1 MDYDFPGEA
10 MESEPRYDRA
20 KQPMKTTPTEGD
32 PLPGQAHRGTDAS
45 VRRWLA
51 LASVEGAFANVFV
64 ILTGGVFIT
73 GLALFS
79 GANDVT
85 IGLLSA
91 IPFLAQVAQLLSAYL
106 VDKTG
111 YRKSI
116 TIWASVVAR
125 QIWWV
130 CVPLLLLVGRIRTDV
145 LLGIVA
151 VSSIS
156 LMIANPAWMAWMA
169 DLVPQKI
176 RGRYFGFRS
185 MAVAVTTLLAT
196 IFGGLVLDH
205 FRTID
210 RLQVGFAVIITAAAT
225 FALVAVIL
233 LHKIPDRPPEKI
245 RIPFHWTRLTAPFK
259 NSDFRQ
265 LVSAFSFWN
274 VAVGIA
280 AAFYA
285 VHMLT
290 NLGMLFTQI
299 AVYSS
304 ITSIVAIGLNRPWG
318 KLIDRFGSK
327 PIIVLCALGLTLVP
341 LVWWLPRPGSVW
353 ILWFEAVYS
362 GALWTGF
369 NLGVFNIP
377 IAASPREGRT
387 MYLAAFSV
395 VSGGAFFVASLAG
408 GVLAQSWSELRWHLG
423 RQIVVNYH
431 LLFALSALLR
441 FIGAILFMRVHE
453 PRETGLPVVVH
464 HMSDAVLGQLS
475 HGRRILAW
483 IWHKEGNGAG
493 AVGAGK

>member
-1 MDYDFPGEA
+1 
-10 MESEPRYDRA
+10 
-20 KQPMKTTPTEGD
+20 MKTTSPEGD
-32 PLPGQAHRGTDAS
+32 SIPGLAVRGNDVS
-45 VRRWLA
+45 VRRWLT
-51 LASVEGAFANVFV
+51 LATVEGAFANVFV
-64 ILTGGVFIT
+64 ILTGGAFLT

-91 IPFLAQVAQLLSAYL
+91 IPFLAQAAQLVSAYL
-106 VDKTG
+106 VDTTG
-111 YRKSI
+111 YRKVVA
-116 TIWASVVAR
+116 IWASVAAR
-125 QIWWV
+125 QIWWIS
-130 CVPLLLLVGRIRTDV
+130 VPLLLLTDRLRTDI
-145 LLGIVA
+145 LLGIVTI
-151 VSSIS
+151 SSIS

-169 DLVPQKI
+169 DLVPQKV

-196 IFGGLVLDH
+196 IFGGLILDH
-205 FRTID
+205 FHTIGEGH
-210 RLQVGFAVIITAAAT
+210 VGFAVIIATAGT
-225 FALVAVIL
+225 FALAAVL
-233 LHKIPDRPPEKI
+233 LLNKIPDRPPEKI
-245 RIPFHWTRLTAPFK
+245 RVPFHWARLIAPFA
-259 NSDFRQ
+259 NTDFRR

-290 NLGMLFTQI
+290 NLGMRFTEI

-327 PIIVLCALGLTLVP
+327 PIIVLCALGLTVVP
-341 LVWWLPRPGSVW
+341 LLWWIPRPGSVW
-353 ILWFEAVYS
+353 ILWIEAVYS

-408 GVLAQSWSELRWHLG
+408 GILAESWSGIHWHLG

-431 LLFALSALLR
+431 LLFAASALLR

-453 PRETGLPVVVH
+453 PREAGLPVVVH

-483 IWHKEGNGAG
+483 IWHKEI
-493 AVGAGK
+493 VGGGTVDGRE

>member
-1 MDYDFPGEA
+1 
-10 MESEPRYDRA
+10 
-20 KQPMKTTPTEGD
+20 MKATPTADDSTPGS
-32 PLPGQAHRGTDAS
+32 PLRGTDAS
-45 VRRWLA
+45 IRRWLA

-64 ILTGGVFIT
+64 ILTGGAFLT

-85 IGLLSA
+85 IGLLAA

-106 VDKTG
+106 VDITG
-111 YRKSI
+111 HRKSI
-116 TIWASVVAR
+116 TIWASIVAR
-125 QIWWV
+125 QIWWIL
-130 CVPLLLLVGRIRTDV
+130 VPLLLLVGRVRTDI
-145 LLGIVA
+145 LLGTVA
-151 VSSIS
+151 VSSIA

-169 DLVPQKI
+169 DLVPQRI

-185 MAVAVTTLLAT
+185 TAVAVTTLLAT
-196 IFGGLVLDH
+196 IFGGIILDH
-205 FRTID
+205 FHTID
-210 RLQVGFAVIITAAAT
+210 EVPVGFAIIIAAAGT
-225 FALVAVIL
+225 FALAAVIL
-233 LHKIPDRPPEKI
+233 LNKIPDRPSEEI
-245 RIPFHWTRLTAPFK
+245 RVPFHWARLIAPFR
-259 NSDFRQ
+259 DTGFRR

-274 VAVGIA
+274 LAVGIA

-290 NLGMLFTQI
+290 NLGMRFTQI
-299 AVYSS
+299 AIYSS
-304 ITSIVAIGLNRPWG
+304 MTSIVAIGLNRPWG

-327 PIIVLCALGLTLVP
+327 PIIVLCALGLTIVP
-341 LVWWLPRPGSVW
+341 LIWWIPRPGSIG

-377 IAASPREGRT
+377 ITASPREGRT

-395 VSGGAFFVASLAG
+395 VSGAAFFVASLAG
-408 GVLAQSWSELRWHLG
+408 GVLAENWSGLHWHLG

-431 LLFALSALLR
+431 LLFAVSALLR
-441 FIGAILFMRVHE
+441 FVGAILFMRVHE

-483 IWHKEGNGAG
+483 IWHKETNAAD
-493 AVGAGK
+493 AVDAER